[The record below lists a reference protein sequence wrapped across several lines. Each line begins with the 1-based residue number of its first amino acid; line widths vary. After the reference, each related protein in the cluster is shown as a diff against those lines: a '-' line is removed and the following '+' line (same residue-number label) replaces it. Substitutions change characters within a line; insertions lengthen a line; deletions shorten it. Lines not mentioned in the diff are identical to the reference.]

1 MKNNTYV
8 LLLRWLRT
16 FNMKTASLN
25 KQRKVAKTWSVED
38 LIVENAP
45 FQMDVHGK
53 REIQSVLWGYI
64 FNLVGNINTMLDNLH
79 RFGLQFSFKLYCHIF

>member
-1 MKNNTYV
+1 MFCFF
-8 LLLRWLRT
+8 RWLRT
-16 FNMKTASLN
+16 FNIKSASLN
-25 KQRKVAKTWSVED
+25 KQRGVAKTWSVED

-45 FQMDVHGK
+45 FQVDVHGK
-53 REIQSVLWGYI
+53 REIQSVPWGYM